1 MKTGQLI
8 ITALI
13 GCSAILVADAHNE
26 KMTVVYFVFIGVLF
40 VVYGIPIVMDCLKDT
55 DLTQNLILFVAGGLL
70 WIALLFVFPYVWR

>member
-1 MKTGQLI
+1 MTTGQLI

-13 GCSAILVADAHNE
+13 GCSSILVADAHNE

-55 DLTQNLILFVAGGLL
+55 DLTQWLILFVMGVLM
-70 WIALLFVFPYVWR
+70 WITLLFVFPYV